1 MKKENCT
8 KGPVTAI
15 PFAVQGWD
23 DDPMMVYEVHGGDL
37 QSHYDNL
44 PTNEEGEYNEAQV
57 EVIHQENAANAEL
70 IAEAFN
76 VLHETGMTPRE
87 LADTLSYLEGKLGS
101 LCDTMPD
108 QDWADTDATAVDSD
122 LSRCRHIID
131 DMQAKLEEHQPV
143 TPA

>member
-1 MKKENCT
+1 MNKENCT
-8 KGPVTAI
+8 KGPVTAK
-15 PFAVQGWD
+15 PFLTPRED
-23 DDPMMVYEVHGGDL
+23 EDPMMIYKVEGGDL
-37 QSHYDNL
+37 QARFDALTVDENGDYDQDQVDAL
-44 PTNEEGEYNEAQV
+44 HAENE
-57 EVIHQENAANAEL
+57 ANAEL

-87 LADTLSYLEGKLGS
+87 LADTLIYLEGKLGS